1 MKARYILLAA
11 AGMLSQAFAGTP
23 TIVAPA
29 LDGPVAA
36 PTTKADS
43 LKQAPTL
50 SCKRLSGSLTA
61 GAATNY
67 TCRGLVASHAL
78 VEGDGVEKIGTHL
91 SYDIGRKGFFT
102 IENDTTYTFI
112 SSGHKLMG
120 AQGLNFEN
128 ELSVAT
134 SLKYTRCLW
143 FTSLGYQFT
152 HGGLLGAQSKH
163 IKGQGASTLN
173 EGFATIGMTPISW
186 LEFGVKASYSFDG
199 LQGWWFEP
207 YIKGTFNMIGTK
219 EDPTLQGVV
228 TLGMSATAGYF
239 NADSANANGAQA
251 WWIEGSLPYYITK
264 HMVLTPSVMVSW
276 LGCGAQ
282 HTGNLYRNNGI
293 VAGLSF
299 SYIF

>member
-102 IENDTTYTFI
+102 IENDTTYT
-112 SSGHKLMG
+112 
-120 AQGLNFEN
+120 
-128 ELSVAT
+128 
-134 SLKYTRCLW
+134 
-143 FTSLGYQFT
+143 
-152 HGGLLGAQSKH
+152 
-163 IKGQGASTLN
+163 
-173 EGFATIGMTPISW
+173 
-186 LEFGVKASYSFDG
+186 
-199 LQGWWFEP
+199 
-207 YIKGTFNMIGTK
+207 
-219 EDPTLQGVV
+219 
-228 TLGMSATAGYF
+228 
-239 NADSANANGAQA
+239 
-251 WWIEGSLPYYITK
+251 
-264 HMVLTPSVMVSW
+264 
-276 LGCGAQ
+276 
-282 HTGNLYRNNGI
+282 
-293 VAGLSF
+293 
-299 SYIF
+299 